1 MATFSGNGGVVKIG
15 SNTVAE
21 VTDFTVEESVTP
33 YEDTA
38 MGDTWRSHIAASGF
52 KEWTAKVTCWWDDTD
67 TNGQEAMTLGASVSL
82 KLYTE
87 GDSASDDEITGT
99 ASVTKIGVSANK
111 DGIVT
116 REFELMGNGALTHGT
131 VSGA

>member
-1 MATFSGNGGVVKIG
+1 MTTFSGNDGVVKIG

-21 VTDFTVEESVTP
+21 VTAWEVEESVSP

-38 MGDTWRSHIAASGF
+38 MGDTWRSHRAGSGF

-67 TNGQEAMTLGASVSL
+67 TNGQEGMTLGASVSL

-99 ASVTKIGVSANK
+99 ASVTKIGVSVNK

-116 REFELMGNGALTHGT
+116 REFELMGNGTLTHGT